1 MSNLALDIQGN
12 ENINQMIKEIK
23 DKITKSPISD
33 LVDDSENQYVDLVLQ
48 GGGVL
53 GIALVGYTYALEQAG
68 LRFLNIA
75 GTSAGAINAL
85 FLAALGKPNSSKSI
99 ELLEIFN
106 GMDMKSFIDGGLIA
120 EALVDDIKNKDNF
133 ITAILPKLGIL
144 AAECKFSKNK
154 LGVNPG
160 KTFEEWLKNELK
172 KRGITTNEQLL
183 QNLVN
188 PQDLRIRNRPECS
201 LNQKDIEDDLKES
214 KLAIVA
220 ADVTTQTKVIFPQ
233 MADLYW
239 DNYKEV
245 SPCKFVRASMSIPL
259 FFEPLVIDKIPKG
272 KESDWDQK
280 AGYKGDIPSSV
291 YFVDGGIVSNFPID
305 IFHQKNRVPLC
316 PTFGVK
322 LHADRNEI
330 QNIDNIK
337 DFLVALFDTARHT
350 ADFTFLYQNNDYQKL
365 IAYVDTSEKVDG
377 KAKYHWLDFEMPD
390 AKKEELFALGVKAAH
405 EFILGSSVRQA
416 FDWVNYKKIR
426 KDLLNSYNSVKDGNN
441 LSKNQ

>member
-337 DFLVALFDTARHT
+337 DFLVALFDRLCCIKPLTA
-350 ADFTFLYQNNDYQKL
+350 
-365 IAYVDTSEKVDG
+365 
-377 KAKYHWLDFEMPD
+377 
-390 AKKEELFALGVKAAH
+390 
-405 EFILGSSVRQA
+405 EFS
-416 FDWVNYKKIR
+416 
-426 KDLLNSYNSVKDGNN
+426 
-441 LSKNQ
+441 